1 MELSD
6 DPNIATVCLAHA
18 QNNLDQFCSMIGED
32 GVMVLKLIAAN
43 SSDILVGQVVSNM
56 WLLWMYRRNQYQ
68 EGRLLNVPETVVQ
81 PEAPQAC
88 GPSSYAGKMD

>member
-6 DPNIATVCLAHA
+6 DPNIATLCLT
-18 QNNLDQFCSMIGED
+18 QNNLDQFCNMIGED

-56 WLLWMYRRNQYQ
+56 WILWTYRGNQHPQ
-68 EGRLLNVPETVVQ
+68 GQVFNVPENVVQ
-81 PEAPQAC
+81 PDAPQAC
-88 GPSSYAGKMD
+88 GPSYAGKID